1 VISGNTYGNAGLG
14 FRYEFPSGWV
24 LNDKAT
30 HHDNCT
36 KTLLFV
42 SRYQKGTTQTEQI
55 NPLVIVMAVDPV
67 CASGIA
73 FPKTVDDHEAI
84 QRLASYSMRYFQQ
97 ESFQSTG
104 AAHVRALNASGRVMV
119 DVSQSL
125 SVTVPGNKEP
135 VIAPSSVILMQA
147 NEYWIIWMFA
157 SNSQAELDELRKTK
171 IFFDVPL
178 VTQK

>member
-1 VISGNTYGNAGLG
+1 
-14 FRYEFPSGWV
+14 
-24 LNDKAT
+24 
-30 HHDNCT
+30 
-36 KTLLFV
+36 
-42 SRYQKGTTQTEQI
+42 
-55 NPLVIVMAVDPV
+55 
-67 CASGIA
+67 
-73 FPKTVDDHEAI
+73 
-84 QRLASYSMRYFQQ
+84 
-97 ESFQSTG
+97 
-104 AAHVRALNASGRVMV
+104 MV